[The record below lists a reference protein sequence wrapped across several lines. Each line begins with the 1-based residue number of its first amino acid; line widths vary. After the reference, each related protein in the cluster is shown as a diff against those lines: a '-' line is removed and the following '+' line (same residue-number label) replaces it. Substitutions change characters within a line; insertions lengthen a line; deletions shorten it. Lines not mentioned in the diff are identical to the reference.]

1 MSAEHYDD
9 EEEAKGQRIDHN
21 TIKLYVTSQVVQES
35 DNSKILDVSQVQ
47 EEERCTK
54 PIETLRVGSNL
65 KLRKSAFVLTE
76 ELELEWKTMR
86 YSIKS
91 DNIV

>member
-1 MSAEHYDD
+1 M
-9 EEEAKGQRIDHN
+9 
-21 TIKLYVTSQVVQES
+21 TSQVAS
-35 DNSKILDVSQVQ
+35 LDNSKISLDVSQVQ

-54 PIETLRVGSNL
+54 PIETYKAGSNL
-65 KLRKSAFVLTE
+65 KLRKSAVAFVQSE
-76 ELELEWKTMR
+76 EIELEWKTIRTRQR